1 MPPRFSRTEEDRHE
15 HDDGQLGADDGAGG
29 EKAHREA
36 GTDTPGRRPERKDE
50 RATTPVSGSRDPE
63 PPWYVE

>member
-15 HDDGQLGADDGAGG
+15 HDDGQPGAHDSAGG

-36 GTDTPGRRPERKDE
+36 GTDTPGETAGEEGREGNHTGLGKQR
-50 RATTPVSGSRDPE
+50 S
-63 PPWYVE
+63 